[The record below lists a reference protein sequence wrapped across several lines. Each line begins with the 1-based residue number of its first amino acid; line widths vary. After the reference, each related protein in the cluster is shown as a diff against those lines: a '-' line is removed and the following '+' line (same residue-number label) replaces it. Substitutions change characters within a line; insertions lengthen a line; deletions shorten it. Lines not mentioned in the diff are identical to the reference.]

1 MLKTGT
7 HPVDSKN
14 WTNNPPY
21 FKYEVDS
28 QICINIHPDAVP
40 PIHAES
46 YHVATDEVPAQ
57 TNDKFRT
64 QTKSGGHIGSSV
76 VRTRCSAGP
85 VLPLW
90 VDYYE

>member
-1 MLKTGT
+1 VVGW
-7 HPVDSKN
+7 VR
-14 WTNNPPY
+14 TNP
-21 FKYEVDS
+21 

-46 YHVATDEVPAQ
+46 YHAATDKVPAQ
-57 TNDKFRT
+57 NGDKFRT
-64 QTKSGGHIGSSV
+64 QAESGGHIVSSV

-90 VDYYE
+90 TNPLGDRDAVKII